1 MEYRRNKGFQRAVA
15 LFEREENHAY
25 RWGGAAFSCNL
36 GSHHTAAKIGG
47 IDILAFTPRGGIG
60 RHSRVSDRVI
70 DTGQDRSHLHPLLLR
85 HPVSALH
92 TLLFIPASVPIR
104 PYFA

>member
-1 MEYRRNKGFQRAVA
+1 
-15 LFEREENHAY
+15 
-25 RWGGAAFSCNL
+25 
-36 GSHHTAAKIGG
+36 
-47 IDILAFTPRGGIG
+47 
-60 RHSRVSDRVI
+60 
-70 DTGQDRSHLHPLLLR
+70 LHPLLLR